1 MHTQFFRKFI
11 SISPFSCLLTQ
22 SFCLTTLFPS
32 VSTPPIQTTSPHISY
47 SRCRNIFILRSSG
60 YFPFTHSSQIFSR
73 LFTKITYN
81 ISTELVLKHTCVCV
95 CGTWWCTWL
104 TMSPQCTFAV
114 LTLQTALQLSW
125 ENGRIIAVLHIITDG
140 TQTVDVHSNRMW
152 NGRED
157 TLYVWR
163 KRAMLSRNYCYCRK
177 TIIITYSERG
187 SVCCVCVCVCGVC
200 VCGVCMCVCVWC
212 VGVYGVVC
220 VCVCVSPYLSNMES
234 ALWPVLLY
242 IILNIIS

>member
-1 MHTQFFRKFI
+1 VHTQFFRKFI

-95 CGTWWCTWL
+95 CVVLGGVRDWQWALSARLLYWRFKPHCSYREKMAVSSQCCT
-104 TMSPQCTFAV
+104 
-114 LTLQTALQLSW
+114 LS
-125 ENGRIIAVLHIITDG
+125 
-140 TQTVDVHSNRMW
+140 QTVHRLWMCTAIECEMEEKTHCMYDV
-152 NGRED
+152 REQCFR
-157 TLYVWR
+157 V
-163 KRAMLSRNYCYCRK
+163 
-177 TIIITYSERG
+177 TIVIVEKQ
-187 SVCCVCVCVCGVC
+187 
-200 VCGVCMCVCVWC
+200 
-212 VGVYGVVC
+212 
-220 VCVCVSPYLSNMES
+220 
-234 ALWPVLLY
+234 
-242 IILNIIS
+242 